1 MNARLRMR
9 TGVNA
14 VAIWTTDESLLAG
27 AVPSPQNTLGNP
39 LLEIAGEDRKQAG
52 KSRVSRML
60 AWQIRRNTQDSL
72 AFLRLRRLA
81 DGPSA
86 AVNCT
91 ARGSVAIVGWS
102 PLTLLG

>member
-1 MNARLRMR
+1 MNASLRRR

-52 KSRVSRML
+52 KSLAVRVSRML
-60 AWQIRRNTQDSL
+60 AWQIRRDTQDSF
-72 AFLRLRRLA
+72 AFLRFRQLA
-81 DGPSA
+81 DAIAPRADQSPSLAGPIFPFLD
-86 AVNCT
+86 
-91 ARGSVAIVGWS
+91 R
-102 PLTLLG
+102 